1 MPDDTGSTDQ
11 QKQENE
17 RRPEPQLNGS
27 GKIVEHIKANK
38 IDVAMWATRMMA
50 IIFAV
55 GYILPIF
62 GTAQS
67 SFNKVLLANAAT
79 NALRLHQRLPRFAL
93 SKEFIARLFTEDSCH
108 YLMFS
113 LIFFNVQPTL
123 FILVPIVLFALLHA
137 ASYSLKMVDLIG
149 QNSWWGARFLIS
161 LVEFQASNILKA
173 VAFSEIFI
181 MPMAIILTFM
191 GKAGLM
197 TPFVYYH
204 FLQMRYNSR
213 RNPYTRNAF
222 AELRMVV
229 ESLAGS
235 SPPLIGNIL
244 RACIGFV
251 NRLSP
256 QTQPTPAGQTQSTN

>member
-1 MPDDTGSTDQ
+1 MADDAGDQ
-11 QKQENE
+11 ARQENE
-17 RRPEPQLNGS
+17 RPPTPPTSTPPQENIPGR
-27 GKIVEHIKANK
+27 IVEHIKANK
-38 IDVAMWATRMMA
+38 IDVAMWATRMLS
-50 IIFAV
+50 IIFTAS
-55 GYILPIF
+55 YILPIF

-93 SKEFIARLFTEDSCH
+93 SKEFLARLFTEDSCH

-113 LIFFNVQPTL
+113 LIFFNVTPTL
-123 FILVPIVLFALLHA
+123 FILMPIVLFAILHA
-137 ASYSLKMVDLIG
+137 ASYSLKIVDLIG

-161 LVEFQASNILKA
+161 LVEFQATNILKG

-181 MPMAIILTFM
+181 MPMAIIMTFM
-191 GKAGLM
+191 GRAGLM

-204 FLQMRYNSR
+204 FLHMRYNSR

-222 AELRMVV
+222 AELRMAV
-229 ESLAGS
+229 ESLAAM
-235 SPPLIGNIL
+235 SPPFVGRIL
-244 RACIGFV
+244 LAGISFV

-256 QTQPTPAGQTQSTN
+256 QPQPTPAAQ

>member
-1 MPDDTGSTDQ
+1 MPENVDGQ
-11 QKQENE
+11 PGQENE
-17 RRPEPQLNGS
+17 RQENLSRN
-27 GKIVEHIKANK
+27 IVEHIKENK
-38 IDVAMWATRMMA
+38 IDVAMWTTRLLS
-50 IIFAV
+50 IIFTI

-93 SKEFIARLFTEDSCH
+93 SKEFLARLFTEDSCH

-123 FILVPIVLFALLHA
+123 FILVPIVLFAVLHA
-137 ASYSLKMVDLIG
+137 ASYSLKIVDLIG
-149 QNSWWGARFLIS
+149 QNAWWGARFLIS
-161 LVEFQASNILKA
+161 LVEFQATNILKA

-181 MPMAIILTFM
+181 MVMAIILTFM

-229 ESLAGS
+229 ESLAS
-235 SPPLIGNIL
+235 RSPPMVSNIL
-244 RACIGFV
+244 RAGIGFIS
-251 NRLSP
+251 RLSP
-256 QTQPTPAGQTQSTN
+256 QPQPTPAAPTQ

>member
-1 MPDDTGSTDQ
+1 MPEDVRDQ
-11 QKQENE
+11 QRQESDKHQPSQGQENVC
-17 RRPEPQLNGS
+17 R
-27 GKIVEHIKANK
+27 KIIDHIKENK
-38 IDVAMWATRMMA
+38 IDVAMWATRTLA
-50 IIFAV
+50 IIFTF
-55 GYILPIF
+55 GYILPIIA
-62 GTAQS
+62 TAQS

-93 SKEFIARLFTEDSCH
+93 SKEFIGRLFTEDSCH

-123 FILVPIVLFALLHA
+123 FILVPIFLFAILHS
-137 ASYSLKMVDLIG
+137 ASYSLKIVDLIG

-161 LVEFQASNILKA
+161 IVEFQATNILKA

-181 MPMAIILTFM
+181 MPTAIILTFM

-222 AELRMVV
+222 AELRMLF
-229 ESLAGS
+229 ESLAGLL
-235 SPPLIGNIL
+235 PPFLSNIL
-244 RACIGFV
+244 LAGIGFIS
-251 NRLSP
+251 RLSP
-256 QTQPTPAGQTQSTN
+256 QQQPTPVRQTQ

>member
-1 MPDDTGSTDQ
+1 MADDAGDPPRP
-11 QKQENE
+11 ENE
-17 RRPEPQLNGS
+17 RPSSPPPQENVS
-27 GKIVEHIKANK
+27 GKIVEHIKENK
-38 IDVAMWATRMMA
+38 IDVAMWATRILA
-50 IIFAV
+50 IFFTA
-55 GYILPIF
+55 GYVLPIF

-93 SKEFIARLFTEDSCH
+93 SKEFLARLFTEDSCH

-123 FILVPIVLFALLHA
+123 FILVPIVLFAVLHA
-137 ASYSLKMVDLIG
+137 ASYSLKIVDLIG

-161 LVEFQASNILKA
+161 LVEFQATNILKA

-181 MPMAIILTFM
+181 MPLAIILTFM

-222 AELRMVV
+222 AELRMAV
-229 ESLAGS
+229 ESLAS
-235 SPPLIGNIL
+235 LSPPIVGKVL
-244 RACIGFV
+244 RGGIAFV

-256 QTQPTPAGQTQSTN
+256 QPQPTPPPTQ